1 MAENTRIIR
10 IKERV
15 HQSQWSYKQL
25 FMIASSLILIFTNFQ
40 TDLPKQRDLN
50 PKRAWNKAYKHSNL
64 YTYFSRRM

>member
-1 MAENTRIIR
+1 MNSKQIKFTTQGFMAENTRIIG

-50 PKRAWNKAYKHSNL
+50 PKRD
-64 YTYFSRRM
+64 